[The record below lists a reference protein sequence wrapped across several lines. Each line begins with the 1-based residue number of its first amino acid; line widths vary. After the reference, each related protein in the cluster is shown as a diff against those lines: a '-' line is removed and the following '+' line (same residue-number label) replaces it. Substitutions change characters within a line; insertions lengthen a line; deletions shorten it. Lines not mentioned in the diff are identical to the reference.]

1 MQANAAMAATPTSAV
16 AAAAVVIEGVDKHF
30 GKVQA
35 LRSLSA
41 HIHYGRLTGL
51 VGPDRK
57 SVV

>member
-41 HIHYGRLTGL
+41 HIH
-51 VGPDRK
+51 
-57 SVV
+57 